1 MKKSSLFKTITFL
14 SIAAAGVFAWLKFL
28 DSIAPEVED
37 GEAHG
42 EFDPDLPR
50 ARPGDIL
57 LFNRAKGTNRLVSW
71 FTESKYYHVGIS
83 LGENHVVEAR
93 LRGVVIRDL
102 LGPDGDKRFEIVPF
116 ENVGGQETALAAR
129 DWALTQLGDG
139 YDVLDALT
147 IVLDKFFGRTTFNF
161 TLPGHWTCGE
171 FVATAFEKADH
182 DLFPDW
188 PANSIVPEDFTR
200 FLP

>member
-1 MKKSSLFKTITFL
+1 MKKSPVLKTVVFL
-14 SIAAAGVFAWLKFL
+14 SVAAAGIFAWLKFL
-28 DSIAPEVED
+28 DSIAPEVDD
-37 GEAHG
+37 GEAKG

-71 FTESKYYHVGIS
+71 FTDSKYYHVGIS

-102 LGPDGDKRFEIVPF
+102 LGPDGDKRFEIIPF
-116 ENVGGQETALAAR
+116 ENVGGQEAALAAR

-139 YDVLDALT
+139 YDVLDAFT
-147 IVLDKFFGRTTFNF
+147 IVLDKIFGRTTFNF
-161 TLPGHWTCGE
+161 TLPGYWTCGE
-171 FVATAFEKADH
+171 FVATAFEKSGH
-182 DLFPDW
+182 DLFPGL
-188 PANSIVPEDFTR
+188 PANSIVPADFSR

>member
-1 MKKSSLFKTITFL
+1 MKKSSVIKAVIFV
-14 SIAAAGVFAWLKFL
+14 AAVATGVFAWLKFL
-28 DSIAPEVED
+28 DSIAPVVDD
-37 GEAHG
+37 GEPDG

-57 LFNRAKGTNRLVSW
+57 LFNRAQGTNRLVSW
-71 FTESKYYHVGIS
+71 FTNSRYYHVGIS
-83 LGENHVVEAR
+83 LGENHVIEAR

-102 LGPDGDKRFEIVPF
+102 LGADGDKRFQIIPF
-116 ENVGGQETALAAR
+116 ENVGGQDTALAAR

-139 YDVLDALT
+139 YDVVDAFT
-147 IVLDKFFGRTTFNF
+147 IVLDKFFGRTAFNF

-171 FVATAFEKADH
+171 FVTTAFQKAGTE
-182 DLFPDW
+182 LLPDV
-188 PANSIVPEDFTR
+188 PTYSVMPEDFAH

>member
-1 MKKSSLFKTITFL
+1 MKKSSVVKAVVFL
-14 SIAAAGVFAWLKFL
+14 AVAAVGVFAWLKFL
-28 DSIAPEVED
+28 DSIAPEVDD
-37 GEAHG
+37 GEPDG

-57 LFNRAKGTNRLVSW
+57 LFNRAQGTNRLVSW
-71 FTESKYYHVGIS
+71 YTNSKYYHVGIS

-129 DWALTQLGDG
+129 DWALSQVGDG
-139 YDVLDALT
+139 YDVVDAFS
-147 IVLDKFFGRTTFNF
+147 IVLDKFFGRFAFNF
-161 TLPGHWTCGE
+161 TLPNNWTCGE
-171 FVATAFEKADH
+171 FVATAFKKAGH
-182 DLFPDW
+182 DLLPDV
-188 PANSIVPEDFTR
+188 PKNSVVPEDFTR

>member
-1 MKKSSLFKTITFL
+1 MKKSSLFKALTFL

-102 LGPDGDKRFEIVPF
+102 LGPDGDKRFEIIPF
-116 ENVGGQETALAAR
+116 ENTGGQEAALAAC

-147 IVLDKFFGRTTFNF
+147 IVLDKLFGRATFNF

-171 FVATAFEKADH
+171 FVATAFEKAGH
-182 DLFPDW
+182 DLFPDL
-188 PANSIVPEDFTR
+188 PTNSIVPEDFTR
-200 FLP
+200 FLS